1 ATIKLDQFARDKD
14 HRFDELKWTFTGNK
28 FLRINHDRVRNELKV
43 AQPYEHWNGA
53 PETITFTVTD
63 PEGASATT
71 KAKFTVISVNDAPV
85 AVSQAYQTKEGDV
98 LEVNATNGLM
108 AGAKDPDNEKP
119 IEAMLVSKPQNG
131 SVKINSRDGS
141 FSYKPNKGF
150 YGLDEFTF
158 KLKDKG
164 GLYSKVETAEINV
177 SFKMKDV
184 RKAEEVKKEEPAPA
198 AEKKKTTKSK
208 KKKRRK

>member
-1 ATIKLDQFARDKD
+1 
-14 HRFDELKWTFTGNK
+14 
-28 FLRINHDRVRNELKV
+28 
-43 AQPYEHWNGA
+43 
-53 PETITFTVTD
+53 
-63 PEGASATT
+63 
-71 KAKFTVISVNDAPV
+71 
-85 AVSQAYQTKEGDV
+85 
-98 LEVNATNGLM
+98 M